1 MSQFEIESL
10 NSGTEEGQTDGSSS
24 VTVKGVPAEGRSSP
38 VVVLVV
44 GMAGAGKTTLMHRI
58 NLEMIEQ
65 GKRAYYVNLDPACA
79 AVPFSAN
86 IDIRDTVNYKEVM
99 QQYGLGPN
107 GGILTSLNLFATRFD
122 QVISLLEKRA
132 DDLDY
137 IFVDTPGQIEA
148 FTWSAGG
155 QIIHDLLGVT
165 FPTTIMY
172 IVDTPR
178 CASPTTFM
186 SNMLYACSVLYKSR
200 LPMVMAF
207 NKIDATP
214 CTTMMEWME
223 DFEAYQEALGTQS
236 EGYMSSLNS
245 SLSLVLDE
253 FYSSIRRVGVSAA
266 TAEGIPEL
274 FAKFDE
280 AAVEFQESYLP
291 DLKARFMEQK
301 AQEGAKKNR
310 ELAKLQ
316 RDLDETRGDKVVVD
330 GQAPSL
336 PRR

>member
-1 MSQFEIESL
+1 MESL
-10 NSGTEEGQTDGSSS
+10 GPEEGAA
-24 VTVKGVPAEGRSSP
+24 GVGVGEFSCPAESRISP

-58 NLEMIEQ
+58 NLDMVEK
-65 GKRAYYVNLDPACA
+65 GKRAYYVNLDPACTS
-79 AVPFSAN
+79 VPFSAN

-99 QQYGLGPN
+99 TQYGLGPN

-122 QVISLLEKRA
+122 QVIGLLEKRA
-132 DDLDY
+132 DELDY

-155 QIIHDLLGVT
+155 QIIHDLLGT
-165 FPTTIMY
+165 SFPTTIMY

-200 LPMVMAF
+200 LPMVLAF
-207 NKIDATP
+207 NKIDASP
-214 CTTMMEWME
+214 CTKQMEWMD
-223 DFEAYQEALGTQS
+223 DFESYQEALNVDG
-236 EGYMSSLNS
+236 EGYMGSLNS

-253 FYSSIRRVGVSAA
+253 FYSNIRRVGVSAA

-274 FAKFDE
+274 FEKFDE
-280 AAVEFQESYLP
+280 AAAEFQEVYLP
-291 DLKARFMEQK
+291 DLKTRFAEQK
-301 AQEGAKKNR
+301 AEQEAKKAR
-310 ELAKLQ
+310 ELAKLND
-316 RDLDETRGDKVVVD
+316 DLGNTRGDRVVVD
-330 GQAPSL
+330 ANTVPED
-336 PRR
+336 R